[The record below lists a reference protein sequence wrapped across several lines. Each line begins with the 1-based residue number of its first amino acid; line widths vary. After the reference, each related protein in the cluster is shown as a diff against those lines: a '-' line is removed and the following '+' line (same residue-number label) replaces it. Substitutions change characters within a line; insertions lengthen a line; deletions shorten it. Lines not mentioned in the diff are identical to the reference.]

1 MSLSNTFKSTSLSNE
16 FNDRG
21 GMILN
26 SRSSILASVIII
38 VLVFSVVGSY
48 VFLTNQYVPPD
59 VVVVTVEPGFGDL
72 SMADQV
78 DLGLHELSGDLVVS
92 IEYRVAANQGDA
104 QTILE
109 ELASSGIYELII
121 VVGEDL
127 AEAVQAVASNHLAQR
142 FAFIGGSVSASNVIS
157 TIFSQYEAAFL
168 AGALAAYMS
177 SGNTNR
183 SNIVGIIGSVASNPT
198 VQHLIAGFK
207 QGLIYANTTDNLNVT
222 LLPDQFVGSYNDS
235 EEASSLAYQMFN
247 PYNPSGNATVIF
259 APVRASIVGIREA
272 MVQANE
278 TWFSDLGGREPFII
292 AAEGDQDFM
301 GLPDI
306 NIRSGYSWVL
316 SSIVPRSDLA
326 VYRIINATMWDDFSP
341 LQAQSP
347 LLYDLANGGVN
358 LTNFVYRNPAW
369 TPNTVLM
376 TISEYR
382 TMILNGS
389 IVVQET
395 WP

>member
-1 MSLSNTFKSTSLSNE
+1 
-16 FNDRG
+16 
-21 GMILN
+21 
-26 SRSSILASVIII
+26 
-38 VLVFSVVGSY
+38 
-48 VFLTNQYVPPD
+48 
-59 VVVVTVEPGFGDL
+59 
-72 SMADQV
+72 MADQV
-78 DLGLHELSGDLVVS
+78 DLGLHELSGDVVVS
-92 IEYRVAANQGDA
+92 IEYRVAENQGDA
-104 QTILE
+104 QTVLE

-127 AEAVQAVASNHLAQR
+127 ADEVQAVASNHLAQR
-142 FAFIGGSVSASNVIS
+142 FAFIGGSVAASNVIS
-157 TIFSQYEAAFL
+157 TTFSQHEAAFL

-183 SNIVGIIGSVASNPT
+183 SSIVGIIASVASNPT
-198 VQHLIAGFK
+198 IQHLIAGFK
-207 QGLIYANTTDNLNVT
+207 QGLIYANTTANLNVT
-222 LLPDQFVGSYNDS
+222 LLPDQFVGSYNNS
-235 EEASSLAYQMFN
+235 ATASTLAYQMFN

-278 TWFSDLGGREPFII
+278 TWFHDIGGREPFII

-306 NIRSGYSWVL
+306 NTRSGYSWVL
-316 SSIVPRSDLA
+316 TSVVPRSDLA
-326 VYRIINATMWDDFSP
+326 VYRIINATMWDDFAP

-358 LTNFVYRNPAW
+358 LTSFQFVNEGW
-369 TPNTVLM
+369 TPRSLRV
-376 TISEYR
+376 IIGDYR

>member
-1 MSLSNTFKSTSLSNE
+1 MSRSNTFKSTSLSNE

-21 GMILN
+21 GMILS
-26 SRSSILASVIII
+26 SRSGIVASVIIV
-38 VLVFSVVGSY
+38 VLVFSLVGSY

-59 VVVVTVEPGFGDL
+59 VVVVTVQPGFGDL

-78 DLGLHELSGDLVVS
+78 DLGLHELSGDVVVS
-92 IEYRVAANQGDA
+92 IEYRVAENQGDA
-104 QTILE
+104 QIVLDG
-109 ELASSGIYELII
+109 LASSGIYELII

-127 AEAVQAVASNHLAQR
+127 AEEVQAVASDYPGQR

-157 TIFSQYEAAFL
+157 AVFSQYQAAFL

-183 SNIVGIIGSVASNPT
+183 SSIVGIIGSIASNPT

-207 QGLIYANTTDNLNVT
+207 QGLIYANSTGNLNVT

-235 EEASSLAYQMFN
+235 EEARSLAYQMFN
-247 PYNPSGNATVIF
+247 PYNPNGNATVIF
-259 APVRASIVGIREA
+259 APVRASILGIREA
-272 MVQANE
+272 MVLANE
-278 TWFSDLGGREPFII
+278 TWFHDIGGREPFII

-306 NIRSGYSWVL
+306 NTRTGYSWVL
-316 SSIVPRSDLA
+316 ASVVPRSDLA

-347 LLYDLANGGVN
+347 LLYNLTNGGVN
-358 LTNFVYRNPAW
+358 LTEFQFINDFW
-369 TPNTVLM
+369 TPHSVLV
-376 TISEYR
+376 TISNYR
-382 TMILNGS
+382 TMILNGT